1 MNLRLDYIARNI
13 GGNIIQNSG
22 QNITSISTDSRSLK
36 PGALFFALSGE
47 NFDGHNFVLNAVEQ
61 GAAAVVVSK
70 MTEKLKSCA
79 NAGIIVVPDTLGA
92 LQELAANYRNEFE
105 IPVVAVTGSVGKTTT
120 KDILA
125 NCLSQDRK
133 TLKTSGNFNN
143 EIGLPL
149 TLLGLEP
156 EYQAAVVEMA
166 MRARGEISKLA
177 LIARPSCA
185 IITNVEPVH
194 LETMGSLENIAIA
207 KCEVLESLGPNDFAV
222 INGDNDLLI
231 KTAGAFNCKKYTF
244 GTHRDCD
251 IEIINIKSAETGINI
266 ELRIFNEKDIFHF
279 PVPAPELAG
288 NVAAAA
294 GVAHLLGVS
303 MEDIKK
309 GIRDFRCSNNR
320 LHIIELPDGGKAI
333 NDTYNA
339 NPVSVTAALQ
349 VARTLDGST
358 RTVAVLGDMLELG
371 NYEVP
376 GHMKVGKKAA
386 ELGIDVLVTLGERS
400 AYTARAAL
408 EAGMRKEAVKHFLDR
423 DECLAWLK
431 KYVSKRDIVLFKASR
446 GMKLETLLEEWMA

>member
-1 MNLRLDYIARNI
+1 MNFTLDYIAHNI
-13 GGNIIQNSG
+13 GGTILHHNG
-22 QNITSISTDSRSLK
+22 QSITSVSTDSRNLK

-47 NFDGHNFVLNAVEQ
+47 NFDGHNFVTNAIKQ
-61 GAAAVVVSK
+61 GAAAAVVAK
-70 MTEKLKSCA
+70 ITEDIRACGD
-79 NAGIIVVPDTLGA
+79 AGLIIVPDTLEA

-105 IPVVAVTGSVGKTTT
+105 IPVAAVTGSVGKTTT

-125 NCLSQDRK
+125 NCLRQDRK

-156 EYQAAVVEMA
+156 EHQAAVVEMA

-177 LIARPSCA
+177 LIARPTCA

-194 LETMGSLENIAIA
+194 LETMGSMENIALA
-207 KCEVLESLGPNDFAV
+207 KCEVLESLRPNDFAV
-222 INGDNDLLI
+222 INGDNHLLL
-231 KTAGAFNCKKYTF
+231 KTANAFNCLKYTF

-251 IEIINIKSAETGINI
+251 IEILNIKSAETGINI
-266 ELRIFNEKDIFHF
+266 ELRIFNQKDDFHF
-279 PVPAPELAG
+279 PIPAPELAG

-294 GVAHLLGVS
+294 GVAYLLGVS

-309 GIRDFRCSNNR
+309 GIEDFRCSNNR
-320 LHIIELPDGGKAI
+320 LHIIDLPGGGKAI

-349 VARTLDGST
+349 LARTLDSST

-371 NYEVP
+371 SYEVP

-386 ELGIDVLVTLGERS
+386 ELGIDLLVTLGERS
-400 AYTARAAL
+400 ASTAGAAL
-408 EAGMRKEAVKHFLDR
+408 EAGMPKEAVKHFLNR
-423 DECLAWLK
+423 DECLAWLRNN
-431 KYVSKRDIVLFKASR
+431 VSKRDIVLFKASR